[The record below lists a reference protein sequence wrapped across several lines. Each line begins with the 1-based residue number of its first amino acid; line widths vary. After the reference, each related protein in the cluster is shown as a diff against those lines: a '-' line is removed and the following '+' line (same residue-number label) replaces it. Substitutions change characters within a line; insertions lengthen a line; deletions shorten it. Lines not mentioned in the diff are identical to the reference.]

1 MAIKARDDRLFGRLT
16 ALRRH
21 LVKCTECSEAR
32 KALNVG
38 NMCRDGMNL
47 TLAAADEFD
56 IIIELKRRMKELG
69 DGVFYPCPDPSAHG
83 QAHAMTV
90 RPYHAVAV
98 QDGLW

>member
-1 MAIKARDDRLFGRLT
+1 MAARAKDDKLFGRLT

-21 LVKCTECSEAR
+21 LVKCTQCRDAR
-32 KALNVG
+32 SALNVDH
-38 NMCRDGMNL
+38 MCLDGKGL

-56 IIIELKRRMKELG
+56 IIIELKRRMRELG
-69 DGVFYPCPDPSAHG
+69 DGVFYPCPDPAAHG
-83 QAHAMTV
+83 RSHAMTV